1 LGFVKVKHPDGLSGQ
16 ILVLG
21 HPFLLGQIQPIH
33 KLFGVD
39 DVLQVLTGEDV
50 AFADWHTL
58 AVTVEETAH
67 SERSHDE
74 FLVVLVPEDEL
85 WLRIVAA
92 ENSLAVIGDY
102 AGLELVICLSALQLL
117 KSQGQRM
124 RLDC

>member
-1 LGFVKVKHPDGLSGQ
+1 
-16 ILVLG
+16 
-21 HPFLLGQIQPIH
+21 
-33 KLFGVD
+33 
-39 DVLQVLTGEDV
+39 
-50 AFADWHTL
+50 
-58 AVTVEETAH
+58 
-67 SERSHDE
+67 
-74 FLVVLVPEDEL
+74 VLVPEDEL